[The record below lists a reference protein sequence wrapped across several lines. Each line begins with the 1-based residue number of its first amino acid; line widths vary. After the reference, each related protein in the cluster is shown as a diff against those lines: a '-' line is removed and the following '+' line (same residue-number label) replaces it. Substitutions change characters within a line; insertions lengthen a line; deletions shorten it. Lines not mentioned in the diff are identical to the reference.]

1 VRLDTYSHVAPS
13 LQREAADRLA
23 DADGEERNSN
33 ELRVTLN
40 HAIPVL

>member
-1 VRLDTYSHVAPS
+1 MRLDTYSHVAPS

-23 DADGEERNSN
+23 DGEERNSN
-33 ELRVTLN
+33 GLRVTLN